1 MKKVRQID
9 ICVWKIYIS
18 KDDKNMRNIE
28 ELKDLREQ
36 RRNLIERKRDEFVR
50 NSLLSDEFL
59 EMLEKNKKPMD
70 LLMSYYKC
78 ALMEIET
85 KFKVLNQEYSLQ
97 YDKNPI
103 ESIKTRVKSYDS
115 LLRKI
120 RKKDIPLTLD
130 SIEKNIT
137 DIAGVRVICSFPDD
151 IYEIAESFLKQDDIT
166 LIEKKDYIQNPKPS
180 GYRSL
185 HLIVQVPI
193 FLQNTKKLVTVEVQ
207 LRTIAMDFW
216 ASLEHKMRYKKNISP
231 DQVKFL
237 QDELSDCARQSAA
250 LDERMQN
257 IRNVIIQ
264 NSPEEE
270 DEEGIFLPLG
280 LPITREN
287 RRRPL

>member
-1 MKKVRQID
+1 MG
-9 ICVWKIYIS
+9 IYLEWRN
-18 KDDKNMRNIE
+18 DMRNLE
-28 ELKDLREQ
+28 ELRGLREQ
-36 RRNLIERKRDEFVR
+36 RRNLLEQKKAEFVR

-70 LLMSYYKC
+70 LLMTYYQC
-78 ALMEIET
+78 AIMEIET

-120 RKKDIPLTLD
+120 RRKNIPLNLTA
-130 SIEKNIT
+130 IEENIH

-151 IYEIAESFLKQDDIT
+151 IYELAESFLKQDDIT

-193 FLQNTKKLVTVEVQ
+193 FLQNTKKFVTVEVQ

-216 ASLEHKMRYKKNISP
+216 ASLEHKMRYKKNIP
-231 DQVKFL
+231 AEQIKFL
-237 QDELSDCARQSAA
+237 QDELSDCAKQSAA

-257 IRNVIIQ
+257 IRKVILENTQ
-264 NSPEEE
+264 E
-270 DEEGIFLPLG
+270 D
-280 LPITREN
+280 
-287 RRRPL
+287 